1 MTIPFV
7 TRGDWTINA
16 KNNLYGRY
24 FIDGY
29 QAPAFYSP
37 TNILITT
44 QSGNEQRVQSLTLGE
59 AYTISS
65 RTVNT
70 AHLTLMRRRNNRG
83 YSSED
88 INANDLGVNLYQA
101 EKNGL
106 QLAATRFTIGGG
118 TNSVAHFNDNTLAF
132 DDDVTMI
139 HGKHQFV
146 FGGQWVQNQLNISN
160 AYESNGTFTFTGVYS
175 GNGPN
180 GGTATG
186 DPELDFLQGALQA
199 FQQSKFQQNAL
210 RGPIPS
216 LYIQDTYRASPRL
229 TVTGGL
235 RWAPAFMPVDV
246 FNRGV
251 VFNMADFLA
260 NKGSSIYPNAPAGAL
275 YYGDPGVSRQF
286 TKNSPWQFSPNLGTV
301 VRSHR
306 RLARPSCA
314 AASRWVMTK

>member
-1 MTIPFV
+1 MPFRRRSPTTQFV
-7 TRGDWTINA
+7 TRVDWTINA

-44 QSGNEQRVQSLTLGE
+44 QSGNLQRVQTFTLGE
-59 AYTISS
+59 AFTISN

-70 AHLTLMRRRNNRG
+70 AHLTIMRRRNNRG
-83 YSSED
+83 YAADD
-88 INANDLGVNLYQA
+88 INAATLGVNLFQS
-101 EKNGL
+101 EPNGL

-118 TNSVAHFNDNTLAF
+118 TNSVSHFNDNTLAF

-186 DPELDFLQGALQA
+186 DPELDFLQGALQ
-199 FQQSKFQQNAL
+199 
-210 RGPIPS
+210 PS
-216 LYIQDTYRASPRL
+216 SRASFSRTPYADQSQAYTFKIL
-229 TVTGGL
+229 SEPL
-235 RWAPAFMPVDV
+235 RDL
-246 FNRGV
+246 R
-251 VFNMADFLA
+251 
-260 NKGSSIYPNAPAGAL
+260 
-275 YYGDPGVSRQF
+275 
-286 TKNSPWQFSPNLGTV
+286 
-301 VRSHR
+301 
-306 RLARPSCA
+306 
-314 AASRWVMTK
+314 